1 MRGALDL
8 IIDSQ
13 QLQKMSDQKERHRWM
28 INGTFFSEQSI
39 GNAPTYFL
47 MKEKQPLSLS
57 HNAHGAIGWGGH
69 DVLWDVIRPKVT
81 LKLDHQKVVKVGG
94 INQMLGS
101 VSIWPKGSQM
111 PSTVQPGCLF
121 LLMSKAMSIKQ
132 VKLTVKMI
140 GVYYLSDVRINYLE

>member
-1 MRGALDL
+1 MDEGVLNL

-28 INGTFFSEQSI
+28 INGTFFSEQSLKMLNLLFNEGKTAFI
-39 GNAPTYFL
+39 IIS
-47 MKEKQPLSLS
+47 QCSWS
-57 HNAHGAIGWGGH
+57 HSWGGH

-101 VSIWPKGSQM
+101 VSIWPKE
-111 PSTVQPGCLF
+111 
-121 LLMSKAMSIKQ
+121 
-132 VKLTVKMI
+132 
-140 GVYYLSDVRINYLE
+140 VRCQAPFSSRVVCFC